1 MISLSLYY
9 FHRFIYLLLF
19 ARAIMSWVVMA
30 NRNVRNPLVI
40 LLYDMTE
47 PILYPMRALFDRL
60 GLNRG
65 MIDFSFLATLFALE
79 IIFKYL
85 ISFCLRMGL

>member
-30 NRNVRNPLVI
+30 NRNARNPLVV

-85 ISFCLRMGL
+85 ISFSLRMGL